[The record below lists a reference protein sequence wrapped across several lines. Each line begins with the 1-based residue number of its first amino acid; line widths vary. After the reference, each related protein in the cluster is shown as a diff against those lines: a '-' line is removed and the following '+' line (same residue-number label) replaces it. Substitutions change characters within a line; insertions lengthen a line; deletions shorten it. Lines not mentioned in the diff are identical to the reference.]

1 MVDPLTQ
8 WLLAPLHKLLFS
20 ILRTIPMDGTFN
32 QLRPIHRLL
41 KYEKVKGLYSL
52 DLSAAT
58 DRLPVRLQA
67 QFLDVLLKEI
77 PHFGSK

>member
-1 MVDPLTQ
+1 
-8 WLLAPLHKLLFS
+8 
-20 ILRTIPMDGTFN
+20 MDGTFN

-41 KYEKVKGLYSL
+41 SFEKVKGLYSL

-67 QFLDVLLKEI
+67 QLLDILFKGI
-77 PHFGSK
+77 PNFGGK